1 MLARKSGLTI
11 GELGGVL
18 CDSRLRTSAPGI
30 YAAGDMCEYD
40 SVVHGRVVRIEHEEV
55 AAAQGAT
62 AARNML
68 GADAAHDEVP
78 YFFSDLS
85 DWASLEYLGPALTWD
100 DEQLEGSTR
109 RRRVRHLVPRGRSGA
124 RDAERRRRG
133 RPRPRTRAHP
143 GLSAA
148 RARPAISAT
157 VTRERR
163 LYSGLIGSH
172 TRKEASATPRMG
184 GSPTLMRSPA
194 RPRRSPAAS
203 RIPGVASATAPG
215 PAVIGRRATSTAV
228 VSAPDNA
235 RRERAPRS

>member
-85 DWASLEYLGPALTWD
+85 DWASLEYLGP
-100 DEQLEGSTR
+100 
-109 RRRVRHLVPRGRSGA
+109 
-124 RDAERRRRG
+124 
-133 RPRPRTRAHP
+133 
-143 GLSAA
+143 
-148 RARPAISAT
+148 
-157 VTRERR
+157 
-163 LYSGLIGSH
+163 
-172 TRKEASATPRMG
+172 
-184 GSPTLMRSPA
+184 
-194 RPRRSPAAS
+194 
-203 RIPGVASATAPG
+203 G
-215 PAVIGRRATSTAV
+215 PDLGRRAARGLDSKKAPSPSGTAR
-228 VSAPDNA
+228 AERCA
-235 RRERAPRS
+235 RC